1 MGRLANKPLCKPL
14 YRLWESQTVRDS
26 NLECTVWVAHS
37 RRRDFHHLRT
47 HGTRCNRL
55 HIARLSGLLNT
66 NIILS
71 FTIFGRFHCPASERS
86 LHIDLEKRNSSFEMQ
101 ILPVKII
108 LFLWFFTCWTRL
120 GSDKTGT
127 LCPPSLSRLLSDD
140 GRSLWSCERSIW
152 KIPSSGYQSANV
164 RQVDARKCQ
173 WAPVDKVSN
182 WRDRATRRQGAP
194 KKQNRSPDLSGVLVT
209 QYSYRVVWRVP
220 NLFLGQPVWRS
231 SKKTKDFPVRS
242 YKYE

>member
-14 YRLWESQTVRDS
+14 YRLWESQTVRES

-86 LHIDLEKRNSSFEMQ
+86 LHIDLEKREIHLLRCKFFPSRLSSFFGFLLADLDSDP
-101 ILPVKII
+101 IRPVH
-108 LFLWFFTCWTRL
+108 CVRH
-120 GSDKTGT
+120 
-127 LCPPSLSRLLSDD
+127 LSRGSYQMTADRCEVVNGPSERYHPAVTSQRTSGKWMLGNAN
-140 GRSLWSCERSIW
+140 GRRWISVGR
-152 KIPSSGYQSANV
+152 
-164 RQVDARKCQ
+164 
-173 WAPVDKVSN
+173 
-182 WRDRATRRQGAP
+182 
-194 KKQNRSPDLSGVLVT
+194 
-209 QYSYRVVWRVP
+209 
-220 NLFLGQPVWRS
+220 
-231 SKKTKDFPVRS
+231 
-242 YKYE
+242 